1 MRKALLAIIVL
12 ALAALACASTST
24 PISTTLP
31 TTMPD
36 IPPARSFKLGV
47 AGLVPRNFPNS
58 ADADWLNLYETLHET
73 GELLGVYT
81 NWTDSPETAGEIPGV
96 VNVAFG
102 LAPRYGFT
110 PLVGL
115 GLYRESSDGG
125 MEPTIAWDDPEDVNK
140 FKQVAVAIAQQH
152 QPVYLA
158 LGGEVNRYY
167 EHDPAGFEHFVA
179 VYAEVYD
186 AVKSASPET
195 LVFPVFQLEMTKGG
209 AYLAGGSETRQPQ
222 WELLDRFGT
231 RLDLAAFTTY
241 PFLDYGS
248 PADIPEDYYAEIVAH
263 TSRPIAL
270 TEIGWPSAP
279 LATDPGSAYGGSPE
293 EQAAFVHRFF
303 QLTADT
309 DLALALWAFPHDLGS
324 SSPNVAMDA
333 VSLRHNDGTP
343 KPALAVWQEMVNK
356 E

>member
-1 MRKALLAIIVL
+1 
-12 ALAALACASTST
+12 
-24 PISTTLP
+24 
-31 TTMPD
+31 
-36 IPPARSFKLGV
+36 LGV

-324 SSPNVAMDA
+324 GSPNVAMDA